1 MNNLDSAHA
10 RMNDIISRG
19 QASAAALLEQ
29 VHTQV
34 PQDRLVRGRTLGFRY
49 AAPNTLNGT
58 LPEVIDLADAQGLTE
73 DDGTPKIIAACLDQ
87 DTPVAEPDP
96 DWVPPLLVD
105 VANQTSERL
114 HKNALSQIAGRAGVP
129 TKYMRELVESQNPEL
144 RALAIRILET
154 HFKKTERE
162 DTRYLSRSVDGEMRG
177 FLSDRYRRLDSRP
190 LLDKF
195 AQHCQEIGAVPVDG
209 TFSDT
214 RVALK
219 AYIPRILEPIPGEPM
234 LIGLEWGNS
243 DFGCGSHTLRVALLR
258 LWCRNGC
265 TFEDAI
271 RNIHLGRR
279 LDDDIAFSRE
289 TYDLDTKAAASAMG
303 DIIHHHLSPEQIE
316 KSMAAI
322 AAAHETTIS
331 RTSFAATIKKALSK
345 SDAAKVL
352 DAYDNDTDVEHLPSV
367 MGTAWRASNAVSWI
381 AGTKD
386 GDQKLHMHR
395 LAGKILTQYT
405 SAPTKAA

>member
-1 MNNLDSAHA
+1 MTELQAATD
-10 RMNDIISRG
+10 RMESIISRG
-19 QASAAALLEQ
+19 RVSAEALLEKI
-29 VHTQV
+29 HTEV
-34 PQDRLVRGRTLGFRY
+34 PQDRLLRGRTLGFRY
-49 AAPNTLNGT
+49 AAPSTLNGT
-58 LPEVIDLADAQGLTE
+58 VPGVVELADAQGLTE
-73 DDGTPKIIAACLDQ
+73 EDGTPKLIAACLD
-87 DTPVAEPDP
+87 TPTVTELDVDP
-96 DWVPPLLVD
+96 DWIPPLLID
-105 VANQTSERL
+105 VANQDSERL

-129 TKYMRELVESQNPEL
+129 TKYMRELVQSPNPEL

-154 HFKKTERE
+154 HFQKTSLE

-219 AYIPRILEPIPGEPM
+219 AYIPRVLMPIPGEPM

-243 DFGCGSHTLRVALLR
+243 DYGCGSHTLRVALLR

-271 RNIHLGRR
+271 RNIHLGRQ
-279 LDDDIAFSRE
+279 LDDDIAFSRV

-322 AAAHETTIS
+322 ADAHDTSIS
-331 RTSFAATIKKALSK
+331 RTSFAATIKKVLSK
-345 SDAAKVL
+345 SDAEKVL
-352 DAYDNDTDVEHLPSV
+352 DAYDNDTDVEHLPAV

-381 AGTKD
+381 AGTKA
-386 GDQKLHMHR
+386 GDTKLSMQR
-395 LAGKILTQYT
+395 LAGKVLTQY
-405 SAPTKAA
+405 AKAA